1 MHQAPNA
8 SATITQAF
16 KGEVMKKYA
25 KTLLAIAFL
34 LGFTSVVKA
43 ESQDGVIVNMPF
55 DFVAGAKLLPA
66 GTYMVRSSSDDRA
79 STLVI
84 SSRDHGTSMFV
95 LPYVSESAVTDKPL
109 LSFEQVGGQYFLST
123 IQTAETVYRF
133 HIRHAGSSET
143 EVNASNS
150 VSASDIHGGK

>member
-1 MHQAPNA
+1 
-8 SATITQAF
+8 
-16 KGEVMKKYA
+16 MKKYA

-55 DFVAGAKLLPA
+55 DFVAGATLLPA
-66 GTYMVRSSSDDRA
+66 GTYTMRSSSDDRS
-79 STLVI
+79 STVVI
-84 SSRDHGTSMFV
+84 SSREHGTSMFV

-109 LSFEQVGGQYFLST
+109 LSFEQVGGHYFLST
-123 IQTAETVYRF
+123 IQTSETVYRF
-133 HIRHAGSSET
+133 HVRHAGSSET
-143 EVNASNS
+143 AVNASNS

>member
-55 DFVAGAKLLPA
+55 DFVAGATLLPA
-66 GTYMVRSSSDDRA
+66 GTYTMRSSSDDRS
-79 STLVI
+79 STVVI
-84 SSRDHGTSMFV
+84 SSREHGTSMFV
-95 LPYVSESAVTDKPL
+95 LPYVSESAVSDKPL
-109 LSFEQVGGQYFLST
+109 LSFEQVGGHYFLST
-123 IQTAETVYRF
+123 IQTSETVYRF
-133 HIRHAGSSET
+133 HVRHAGSSET
-143 EVNASNS
+143 AVNASNS